1 MNYKVFLFDC
11 SDVTKSDALL
21 KWRMVFKEV
30 DVKDEFEDCGIFE
43 VRLEVFVH
51 IGNSC
56 RTH

>member
-30 DVKDEFEDCGIFE
+30 VVEEEFEDCGIFKQD
-43 VRLEVFVH
+43 LKFSF
-51 IGNSC
+51 I
-56 RTH
+56 